1 MSAPAAL
8 RLRHRTGNPIWLA
21 MRAQTPFLLL
31 LAGLITLAWL
41 SLWIWKESPYGRF
54 LDHQEN
60 ESVHNLSDHYL
71 ALVVLFV
78 AGWTLMT
85 VAMMLP
91 TSVPLITF
99 FRAVVRARP
108 ERGRLLGLLIFGY
121 LAVWTL
127 FAIFVH
133 VNDLGVHRIVDR
145 IAWLEA
151 NPWVIAAAT
160 FLLAGSYQFTSL
172 KSRCLEKCR
181 SPMSFV
187 MEHWRG
193 GRGYANAFR
202 LGVHHGIFCLGC
214 CWSLML
220 LMFAVG
226 VGNIGWMLG
235 LGAVMTIEKNM
246 PWGRRLSAPLGVALI
261 GWGSALVL
269 VELPLGN

>member
-1 MSAPAAL
+1 
-8 RLRHRTGNPIWLA
+8 
-21 MRAQTPFLLL
+21 MRAQQPFLLL
-31 LAGLITLAWL
+31 LAGLIALAWL

-54 LDHQEN
+54 LSHQQN
-60 ESVHNLSDHYL
+60 ESVHNLGDHYL
-71 ALVVLFV
+71 TLAVLFV

-91 TSVPLITF
+91 TSVPLVTF

-108 ERGRLLGLLIFGY
+108 ERGSLVVVLILGY

-127 FAIFVH
+127 FAVYIH
-133 VNDLGVHRIVDR
+133 ANDLVLHKIVDR
-145 IAWLEA
+145 VEWLGTH
-151 NPWVIAAAT
+151 PWVIAAGT
-160 FLLAGSYQFTSL
+160 FLLAGTYQFTSL
-172 KSRCLEKCR
+172 KYQCLDKCR

-193 GRGYANAFR
+193 GRGHVNAFR

-220 LMFAVG
+220 VMFAVG
-226 VGNIGWMLG
+226 VGSIGWMLA

-261 GWGSALVL
+261 GWGSVLVL
-269 VELPLGN
+269 SSSL